1 MEMCCLNMVA
11 VLAVALSLLASRLLS
26 VEEFIIRIFN
36 EGCWHGAL
44 LYQVITICYCL

>member
-1 MEMCCLNMVA
+1 MKMCCLSMVA
-11 VLAVALSLLASRLLS
+11 VLAVALSLLASRPLS
-26 VEEFIIRIFN
+26 AEEFIIRIFN